1 MTSKKHC
8 DIIKK
13 WADGAE
19 VQWYDP
25 INKEWRD
32 VECPGF
38 YDEETYRIK
47 PEIIRVALHRNGT
60 DSGIAI
66 TWHDKFKFNEIEKY
80 DSFIRWLTEEI
91 EYEM

>member
-25 INKEWRD
+25 INKEWLYVD
-32 VECPGF
+32 CPGF

-47 PEIIRVALHRNGT
+47 PEIIRIALHYN
-60 DSGIAI
+60 SNNQAVPIMWSKACI
-66 TWHDKFKFNEIEKY
+66 FAEIEKY
-80 DSFIRWLTEEI
+80 DTFIQWLTEEI

>member
-19 VQWYDP
+19 VQWYNP
-25 INKEWRD
+25 INGEWKD
-32 VECPGF
+32 VGHPGF
-38 YDEETYRIK
+38 YEEETYRIK
-47 PEIIRVALHRNGT
+47 HGIIRIALHSNS
-60 DSGIAI
+60 DNQAI
-66 TWHDKFKFNEIEKY
+66 PVMWHESIEYNEIEKY
-80 DSFIRWLTEEI
+80 ESFIQWLTGEI

>member
-19 VQWYDP
+19 VQISYDGEWTDTQFP
-25 INKEWRD
+25 TFDDKE
-32 VECPGF
+32 E
-38 YDEETYRIK
+38 YRIK
-47 PEIIRVALHRNGT
+47 PKIVRIALHRNMNG
-60 DSGIAI
+60 SNSPIMWSKECI
-66 TWHDKFKFNEIEKY
+66 FEEIEKY
-80 DSFIRWLTEEI
+80 ESFIQWLTGEI

>member
-19 VQWYDP
+19 VQ
-25 INKEWRD
+25 
-32 VECPGF
+32 F
-38 YDEETYRIK
+38 YHDGKWSDILFPTFNDTVRYRIK

-60 DSGIAI
+60 DSVIAI
-66 TWHDKFKFNEIEKY
+66 MWHDKFKFNEIEKY
-80 DSFIRWLTEEI
+80 DTFIRWLTEEI